1 MFWAVLQPPLVVTVM
16 SEAAILKLGLPPHVS
31 LAIETAPAPEL
42 LKELHPPLGRAIVI
56 APELPKFV
64 KPTVNVNWKLL
75 PVLPAT
81 AVVGES
87 VNVPLPSPVA
97 AALYGP
103 THWPPLPMGAPPA
116 GWVRSVLVPASA
128 RRRCARP

>member
-1 MFWAVLQPPLVVTVM
+1 M
-16 SEAAILKLGLPPHVS
+16 SEAAMLKLGLPPHVS

-42 LKELHPPLGRAIVI
+42 LKELHPPLGRAMVIV
-56 APELPKFV
+56 PELVKFV
-64 KPTVNVNWKLL
+64 VEPTVNVNWKLL

-81 AVVGES
+81 AVVGET

-103 THWPPLPMGAPPA
+103 TNGPPVTIGAAPA
-116 GWVRSVLVPASA
+116 GWIASMLVSETA
-128 RRRCARP
+128 RAMFRRPLPV